1 MRLRILIL
9 LATLSVA
16 LALSCDQRPADPA
29 LPTENIEWT
38 RVQRLGFAL
47 TTASIWA
54 ANDHDIYVGQPT
66 SERFG
71 DVGLI
76 DQSRLFHF
84 DGVNWTE
91 LNISDPKEFGDTRV
105 WGVDENN
112 VYVAIKKLRHFNG
125 ITWSEEPIDAGIVT
139 GTAANNVFAAAGN
152 AVFHFTGVEWD
163 TLLTLNQG
171 YIRGLSAADD
181 GSLWATTYDSVI
193 VWNNA
198 TWSSVQWP
206 ADVYYGLQGLV
217 AFSATSALAVRPYD
231 RYYDPD
237 SKIYR
242 WDGNQWTVDAV
253 FSQSLETL
261 RANGPND
268 VYGVGANGAV
278 VHYDGSSWTKLPRAS
293 SFALRAVFKVPGG
306 NVLATG
312 GTGKVV
318 SFDGTRW
325 KTLREGKLSSSELI
339 WAESSSRF
347 MVRGDYTVV
356 FKHDGGAWTEE
367 VLPGSGDP
375 VTAFG
380 GTSLDDLHAS
390 LANGAMLHYD
400 GMSWTVEA
408 DSLALLGGMWT
419 SPTGVILAAGRNVI
433 YRFDGTWDPVLQG
446 DFELSRIT
454 SDESGRILACGRG
467 QHGIQ
472 VKFFDNTAWRDLPF
486 GQDDPSTVCIGPD
499 GELLIAGY
507 RGMYRWDGKKFGS
520 LTPPRSEGFH
530 DMFNIGERV
539 LAFGFETDGVYKN
552 GLLNILP
559 SNGTWALTRAR
570 SGEFLADTRGG
581 ISAWKP

>member
-1 MRLRILIL
+1 
-9 LATLSVA
+9 
-16 LALSCDQRPADPA
+16 

-253 FSQSLETL
+253 FSQSSKHCVPTVQTTST
-261 RANGPND
+261 AWAQTVPSSTTT
-268 VYGVGANGAV
+268 V
-278 VHYDGSSWTKLPRAS
+278 VAGRSSRVRRAS
-293 SFALRAVFKVPGG
+293 HCARFSRCPVAMSSQ
-306 NVLATG
+306 LAEPA
-312 GTGKVV
+312 K
-318 SFDGTRW
+318 S
-325 KTLREGKLSSSELI
+325 
-339 WAESSSRF
+339 
-347 MVRGDYTVV
+347 
-356 FKHDGGAWTEE
+356 
-367 VLPGSGDP
+367 
-375 VTAFG
+375 
-380 GTSLDDLHAS
+380 
-390 LANGAMLHYD
+390 
-400 GMSWTVEA
+400 
-408 DSLALLGGMWT
+408 
-419 SPTGVILAAGRNVI
+419 
-433 YRFDGTWDPVLQG
+433 
-446 DFELSRIT
+446 
-454 SDESGRILACGRG
+454 
-467 QHGIQ
+467 
-472 VKFFDNTAWRDLPF
+472 
-486 GQDDPSTVCIGPD
+486 
-499 GELLIAGY
+499 
-507 RGMYRWDGKKFGS
+507 
-520 LTPPRSEGFH
+520 
-530 DMFNIGERV
+530 
-539 LAFGFETDGVYKN
+539 
-552 GLLNILP
+552 
-559 SNGTWALTRAR
+559 
-570 SGEFLADTRGG
+570 
-581 ISAWKP
+581 